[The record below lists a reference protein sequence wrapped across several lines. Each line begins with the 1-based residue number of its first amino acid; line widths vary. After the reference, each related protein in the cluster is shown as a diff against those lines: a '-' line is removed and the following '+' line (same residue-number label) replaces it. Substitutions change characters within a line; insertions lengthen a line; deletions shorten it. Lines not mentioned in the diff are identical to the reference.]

1 MVTRLL
7 LSSAASTGGQIE
19 KSGFGGLPSGGPGQ
33 ALATA
38 NTCVAMLAQLMTGT
52 INPVKTGLILQQYI
66 FVQTYN
72 TYCIL

>member
-52 INPVKTGLILQQYI
+52 INPFKTVLIVFYYLPE
-66 FVQTYN
+66 QT
-72 TYCIL
+72 